1 MTDERMKDLKDV
13 IEHMINDA
21 FARINYAYQHNKE
34 PKAGERISKG
44 YNDVKHQTFTRL
56 VFPRYSK
63 EETNVKNE
71 KIDAVTGETRISE
84 QELRFA
90 FVEAF
95 NAYYCKEND
104 NQKNNT
110 YDLYYSIETPTRR
123 RYTGFSKGEPDVIKE
138 KESGGRSAEFDL
150 VIFNRENNRLE
161 RVCLIEFKANNAD
174 RTDHKKDLLKLKT
187 EGDGVLRYFIEVVKA
202 YSERDTDNSK
212 KSEISSQEDKKN
224 KTTIESLQEKFKW
237 HNDDRETI
245 IKCYALEGK
254 SVRNKKEE
262 DKIGEDISN
271 KFN

>member
-1 MTDERMKDLKDV
+1 MIDEKMKDLKVV
-13 IEHMINDA
+13 IEHLIDDA

-34 PKAGERISKG
+34 PKAGVQRSKG
-44 YNDVKHQTFTRL
+44 YNDAKHQTFTRL

-63 EETNVKNE
+63 GGKL
-71 KIDAVTGETRISE
+71 KGDTRISE

-95 NAYYCKEND
+95 NKSNEVEEL
-104 NQKNNT
+104 K
-110 YDLYYSIETPTRR
+110 LFYSIETPT
-123 RYTGFSKGEPDVIKE
+123 YEKYSGFSPTANKSSSPKLDHNGQSGEYDFVI
-138 KESGGRSAEFDL
+138 L
-150 VIFNRENNRLE
+150 NENLE
-161 RVCLIEFKANNAD
+161 RVCLIEFKANNASPK
-174 RTDHKKDLLKLKT
+174 DHEKDLLKLKT
-187 EGDGVLRYFIEVVKA
+187 EGDGILRYFIEVVKA